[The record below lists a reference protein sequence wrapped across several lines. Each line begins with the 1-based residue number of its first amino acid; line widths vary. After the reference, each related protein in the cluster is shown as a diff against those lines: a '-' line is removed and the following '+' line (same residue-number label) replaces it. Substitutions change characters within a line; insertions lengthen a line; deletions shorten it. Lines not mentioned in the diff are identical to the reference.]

1 VLIDAYCHCGISKYK
16 PIEDVVAAHRALG
29 VDRAVLVQHLGEY
42 DNAYLQNAV
51 RAQAG
56 RMVAVALIDHRSE
69 GRWQALEHIA
79 AAPEVRGVRV
89 TDEILN
95 EDLRFCV
102 QVANHGLVLVVH
114 VSMGVSTAADAIH
127 ALLGRAEHTHIV
139 ISHMGAP
146 TRNSSDEIGDWD
158 LLDLAVDRRVFVTLS
173 GMSMWCGFP
182 YHGMDLFVRKVIGAF
197 GADRIMWGSNYSES
211 GTVDDCRLD
220 LELISEG
227 QWGLD
232 AEQVERIRG
241 RTANQLWFGQDDVP
255 PVVG

>member
-16 PIEDVVAAHRALG
+16 TIEDVVAVHRALG

-51 RAQAG
+51 RAQIG
-56 RMVAVALIDHRSE
+56 RMVAVALVDHRDE
-69 GRWQALEHIA
+69 GRWQTLENIAL
-79 AAPEVRGVRV
+79 APEVRGVRV
-89 TDEILN
+89 TDEMLN
-95 EDLRFCV
+95 EDLGFCV

-114 VSMGVSTAADAIH
+114 VSTKVSTVADAIH
-127 ALLGRAEHTHIV
+127 ALLDRVDHADIV

-146 TRNSSDEIGDWD
+146 NRNSSGEIGDWD
-158 LLDLAVDRRVFVTLS
+158 LFDLASDRRVFVTLS
-173 GMSMWCGFP
+173 GMSMWCNFP
-182 YHGMDLFVRKVIGAF
+182 YHGMDLFVRQVIGTF
-197 GADRIMWGSNYSES
+197 GAHRIMWGSNYSES

-220 LELISEG
+220 LALIAEG

-241 RTANQLWFGQDDVP
+241 RTANQLWFGQS
-255 PVVG
+255 